1 ITADSQ
7 LIPIANA
14 GGDQSVQEGTA
25 HTVTGSGQ
33 AQGNREIASY
43 QWTGTGASHLSNTA
57 IATPVFTAPPYKGND
72 DTYYLTLTVT
82 DSAGVKSEES
92 TATYTITAD
101 SQLIPIANA
110 GGDQSVQEG
119 TAHTV
124 TGSGQAQGNREIA
137 SYKWEGTGA
146 SHLSNT
152 AIATPVFTAPPY
164 KGNDDTY
171 YLTLTVTD
179 SAGVKSE
186 ESTATYTITA

>member
-1 ITADSQ
+1 
-7 LIPIANA
+7 
-14 GGDQSVQEGTA
+14 
-25 HTVTGSGQ
+25 
-33 AQGNREIASY
+33 
-43 QWTGTGASHLSNTA
+43 
-57 IATPVFTAPPYKGND
+57 PPYKGNND

-119 TAHTV
+119 TEHTV

-137 SYKWEGTGA
+137 SYQWTGTGA

-164 KGNDDTY
+164 KGNNDDTY

-186 ESTATYTITA
+186 ESTATYTITADSQLIPSANAGGDQSVQEGTEHTVTGSGQAQGNREIASYQWTGTGASHL

>member
-1 ITADSQ
+1 
-7 LIPIANA
+7 NA
-14 GGDQSVQEGTA
+14 GGDQSVQEGTE

-57 IATPVFTAPPYKGND
+57 IATPVFTAPPYKGNND

-119 TAHTV
+119 TEHTV

-137 SYKWEGTGA
+137 SYQWTGTGA
-146 SHLSNT
+146 SHLSVT
-152 AIATPVFTAPPY
+152 DKETPVFTAPPY
-164 KGNDDTY
+164 KGNNDDTY